1 MHGLLLPGSR
11 PENTVIHLR
20 WNEQGEE
27 YGRLSAEDRV
37 YCVMPGNLALEK
49 GSIYIE
55 RFGWSGEIYLFEIS
69 SNTYAK
75 DVELRSLS
83 EGNFSEN
90 GFDLFPGEKIRVEF
104 KKYDVDTFAPGK
116 GASNMHGDPHILA
129 RSLNDFVIK

>member
-1 MHGLLLPGSR
+1 M
-11 PENTVIHLR
+11 R
-20 WNEQGEE
+20 WNEQGEK
-27 YGRLSAEDRV
+27 YGRLSTDDRI
-37 YCVMPGNLALEK
+37 YCVVPGDLALEK
-49 GSIYIE
+49 GSIYID
-55 RFGWSGEIYLFEIS
+55 RFGWSGESYLFEIS

-104 KKYDVDTFAPGK
+104 KPYDIDTFTPGK
-116 GASNMHGDPHILA
+116 GKSNLYGDPHILA